1 MKGRAGAHT
10 VPLSE
15 WSKQDFPMFR
25 RFAFVGT
32 ARLPIRAPNGV
43 SVRMEWKIP
52 PHSGTSDQRVI
63 WADQAGPYTIVVVT
77 YVDRTYPVNVLL
89 IDRRRRHRVVA
100 AVYPFSPA
108 NRNRSVSELL
118 VDLAASLANPPSE
131 EAKAQKLHEMTK
143 LAVETAEAALATLR
157 ESYVGGKRTKGT
169 EWLRRQLDGP
179 MSAGSAE
186 GIA

>member
-52 PHSGTSDQRVI
+52 PHSGTSDQRV
-63 WADQAGPYTIVVVT
+63 
-77 YVDRTYPVNVLL
+77 
-89 IDRRRRHRVVA
+89 
-100 AVYPFSPA
+100 

-131 EAKAQKLHEMTK
+131 EAKAQKFHEMTT
-143 LAVETAEAALATLR
+143 LAVETAEVALATLR
-157 ESYVGGKRTKGT
+157 ESYVGGKLTKGT

-179 MSAGSAE
+179 MSAPRIDA
-186 GIA
+186 AF

>member
-25 RFAFVGT
+25 RFAFIGT

-43 SVRMEWKIP
+43 SVRMEWEIP

-118 VDLAASLANPPSE
+118 VDLARPRYTAGPRRRGKPKHSHRGHPVPGPGNVAAKRCASE
-131 EAKAQKLHEMTK
+131 
-143 LAVETAEAALATLR
+143 
-157 ESYVGGKRTKGT
+157 KR
-169 EWLRRQLDGP
+169 
-179 MSAGSAE
+179 AF
-186 GIA
+186 